1 MNSDDIETQDYI
13 FMKCLQEKICK
24 RNVTL
29 KTTGKQINDKSLISK
44 NVINAFD
51 LDEISFL
58 TGLNFNIVSDTG
70 AKLIRMK
77 LANKIMWEDDQN
89 NEKRYLWYL
98 SENGEKYLEKN
109 SYKST

>member
-1 MNSDDIETQDYI
+1 
-13 FMKCLQEKICK
+13 MKCLQEKICK
-24 RNVTL
+24 RHVTL
-29 KTTGKQINDKSLISK
+29 KTTDKQINDESLISK

-70 AKLIRMK
+70 AKLIRMN

-98 SENGEKYLEKN
+98 SENGEKYLERN

>member
-1 MNSDDIETQDYI
+1 
-13 FMKCLQEKICK
+13 MKCLQEKICK
-24 RNVTL
+24 RHDTL
-29 KTTGKQINDKSLISK
+29 KTTNKQINDESLISK

-70 AKLIRMK
+70 AKLIRMN

-98 SENGEKYLEKN
+98 SENGEKYLERN

>member
-24 RNVTL
+24 RLVTL
-29 KTTGKQINDKSLISK
+29 KTTDKQINDESLISK

-70 AKLIRMK
+70 AKLIRMN

-98 SENGEKYLEKN
+98 SENGEKYLEIN

>member
-1 MNSDDIETQDYI
+1 MNSDDIETTDYI
-13 FMKCLQEKICK
+13 FMKCLQENICK
-24 RNVTL
+24 RHATL
-29 KTTGKQINDKSLISK
+29 KTTDKQINDESLISK

-70 AKLIRMK
+70 AKLIRMN

-98 SENGEKYLEKN
+98 SENGEKYLERN

>member
-24 RNVTL
+24 RLVTL
-29 KTTGKQINDKSLISK
+29 KTTDKQINDESLISK

-70 AKLIRMK
+70 AKLIRMN

-98 SENGEKYLEKN
+98 SENGEKYLERN
-109 SYKST
+109 AYKST

>member
-1 MNSDDIETQDYI
+1 M
-13 FMKCLQEKICK
+13 
-24 RNVTL
+24 V
-29 KTTGKQINDKSLISK
+29 
-44 NVINAFD
+44 NAFD

-70 AKLIRMK
+70 EKLIRMK

-98 SENGEKYLEKN
+98 SENGEKYLERN
-109 SYKST
+109 SYKCT